1 MAKKAMKA
9 RAKKRGVKV
18 FPPYK
23 ATAAATRPSMKK
35 LLQRHLKKTGGVM
48 TNGNKVISTPRE
60 LIAAMGGPKAAEE
73 ALGGRVHRDAISMW
87 GTSNRVP
94 YIHQY
99 KVDRWARL
107 NGWLIHPKMFG
118 ETKLLPEEQK
128 LLKAA

>member
-9 RAKKRGVKV
+9 RGKKAARKVTPKERARVLGIAK
-18 FPPYK
+18 
-23 ATAAATRPSMKK
+23 
-35 LLQRHLKKTGGVM
+35 LILK
-48 TNGNKVISTPRE
+48 GNKPRVITTPRE

-118 ETKLLPEEQK
+118 EKQLLPGEEK